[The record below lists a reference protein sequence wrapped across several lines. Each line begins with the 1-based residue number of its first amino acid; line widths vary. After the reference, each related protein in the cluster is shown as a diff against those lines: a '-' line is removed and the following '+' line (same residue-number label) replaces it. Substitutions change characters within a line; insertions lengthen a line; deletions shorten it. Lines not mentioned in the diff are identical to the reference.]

1 VPLIVLPLKLLSCL
15 IEFDLG
21 GLGLSDLFFEIGLFP
36 ANLDRQLFDL
46 EVEIFDLGIIL
57 LPVFLEG
64 DVVLLLLLASNR
76 PLLQL
81 LLVPVQ
87 LQF

>member
-1 VPLIVLPLKLLSCL
+1 MLPLELLSCL

-46 EVEIFDLGIIL
+46 EVEILDLGIIL

-64 DVVLLLLLASNR
+64 DVVLLLLLAGNS